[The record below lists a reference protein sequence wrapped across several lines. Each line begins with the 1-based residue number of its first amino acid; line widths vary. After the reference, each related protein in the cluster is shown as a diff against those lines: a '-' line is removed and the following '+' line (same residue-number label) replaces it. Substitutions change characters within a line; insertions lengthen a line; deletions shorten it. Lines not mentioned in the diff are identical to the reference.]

1 MINLLC
7 ISIDH
12 LAGVLYNEYSQ
23 TVKDL
28 LANGRTCESL
38 PGVNTSYSN
47 VYIDFLDEIETSSF
61 LPHPG
66 QMHLLR
72 IPYKTFLFYELFS
85 QRCFH
90 EIAVE
95 QFSYVI
101 HRVLA

>member
-61 LPHPG
+61 PPHPG
-66 QMHLLR
+66 QMHLL
-72 IPYKTFLFYELFS
+72 
-85 QRCFH
+85 
-90 EIAVE
+90 
-95 QFSYVI
+95 
-101 HRVLA
+101 